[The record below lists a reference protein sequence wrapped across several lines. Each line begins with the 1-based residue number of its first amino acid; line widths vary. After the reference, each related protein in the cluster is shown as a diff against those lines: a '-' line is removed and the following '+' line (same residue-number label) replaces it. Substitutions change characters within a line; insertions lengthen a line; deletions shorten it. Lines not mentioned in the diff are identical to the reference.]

1 MFKAL
6 RKSAR
11 RGAVTV
17 EMAIAVPVLF
27 LFAFAALEFCGVNVQ
42 RHTADNAAYE
52 AARRG
57 IVPGATAQ
65 DVRDEATRIMAF
77 VGARNVTVNVTP
89 AVISD
94 LTEELTVRVEVPIAD
109 NGWLSP
115 MFFSASD
122 IVVRECTMARE
133 EF

>member
-1 MFKAL
+1 
-6 RKSAR
+6 
-11 RGAVTV
+11 
-17 EMAIAVPVLF
+17 MAITVPILF
-27 LFAFAALEFCGVNVQ
+27 LMVFASLEFCGVNVQ

-65 DVRDEATRIMAF
+65 DVRDEANRIMAF
-77 VGARNVTVNVTP
+77 VGARNITVDVTP
-89 AVISD
+89 ATITD
-94 LTEELTVRVEVPIAD
+94 LTEELTVRVELPIAD

-122 IVVRECTMARE
+122 VVVRECRMSRE